1 MRIKL
6 LFLIIVAYVIY
17 HILSGNRS
25 VFVYFNKKAIIDRKI
40 QYLEDIKTRT
50 AEIENKINRLQDSSI
65 DPDLL
70 DEEARKILG
79 QSESGDIVLIKQ

>member
-79 QSESGDIVLIKQ
+79 KSESGDIVLIKQ